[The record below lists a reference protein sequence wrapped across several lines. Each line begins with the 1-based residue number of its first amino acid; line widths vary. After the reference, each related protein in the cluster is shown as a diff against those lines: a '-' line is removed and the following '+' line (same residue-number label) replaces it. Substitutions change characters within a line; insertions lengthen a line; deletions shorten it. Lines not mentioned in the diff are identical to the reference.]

1 MTEHKIIDSCIKF
14 VQFSTEAWATNRA
27 EAMEDDKFVGGE
39 QWPAE
44 LQNSRQLD
52 QRPCITV
59 NKLDS
64 FCRQVSNQQ
73 RQQRPRIKVH
83 PTNTLATKKV
93 ADVITG
99 LVRHIE
105 TNSHADTAYDTA
117 FDQTV
122 KGGWGFWRVNTNYI
136 SDDSFD
142 QDIYID
148 TIENRFTV
156 YFDPNST
163 LPDGADQQE
172 CAICVEMSKE
182 QFRREYPNKDDG
194 SNFTARGAGDISNDW
209 VTKHDIRIA
218 EYFVVEHKKATLLL
232 LSDGSKGFKDDLPNN
247 FEDIFAAVGVTVV
260 DERESYK
267 KVVKWY
273 KLTAMEILE
282 EKEWAGKYIPI
293 VPVYGNIDIV
303 DGKRKIYGIVRH
315 AKDPARMYNYW
326 VTAATESMALA
337 PKAKWLMAEGQDEN
351 HENEWNKANIIP
363 TQTLRYKQ
371 KDIDGQDAPPPQRIQ
386 PEPPPDGMLQQM
398 QIVSNDIREVIGIT
412 DPAMRDQ
419 GNVSGKALNAQQ
431 MQSDQST
438 FHFYDNL
445 TRSIQHTGKII
456 LDLIPHIYDT
466 ERVTRI
472 IGDDGKPDM
481 ITLNGKKTTP
491 EGEVL
496 ENDVTVGEYDV
507 VMDIGPGYL
516 SKRLEAV
523 DSLMALVSADPTL
536 MQVAGDLIFRN
547 MDFPGAEVIADRLA
561 AQNPLAQI
569 DDKSDIPPQAQMQI
583 KQLQSQLQQAQQG
596 IQSMQMEMKYKTGI
610 EKMKDE
616 GQTRRALM
624 AEQGK
629 AHDTEIWSNEERAQV
644 RQVAQSNS
652 ENNATKMQIEE
663 MKGHIAMLLERMGQN
678 EEATDKPK
686 FPTYNSKG
694 HRLYKDKNGNHA
706 YISERGEVTE
716 V

>member
-1 MTEHKIIDSCIKF
+1 MSDIIDDCIKF
-14 VQFSTEAWATNRA
+14 VQFSSEAWSTNRS
-27 EAMEDDKFVGGE
+27 EALEDDKFVGGE

-64 FCRQVSNQQ
+64 FCRQISNQQ

-83 PTNTLATKKV
+83 PTNTLATKKI

-99 LVRHIE
+99 MCRHIE
-105 TNSHADTAYDTA
+105 LNSNADTAYDTA

-122 KGGWGFWRVNTNYI
+122 KGGWGFWRVNTNYV
-136 SDDSFD
+136 SPDSFD
-142 QDIYID
+142 QEIYID
-148 TIENRFTV
+148 PIDNRFTV
-156 YFDPNST
+156 YLDPNST
-163 LPDGADQQE
+163 SPDGSDQQE
-172 CAICVEMSKE
+172 CAICVEMSKKE
-182 QFRREYPNKDDG
+182 FKRKYPSADEG
-194 SNFTARGAGDISNDW
+194 ANFAQRSTGDIPTDW

-218 EYFVVEHKKATLLL
+218 EYFKVIHKRATLIL
-232 LSDGSKGFKDDLPNN
+232 LSDGSKGFKDDLPENY
-247 FEDIFAAVGVTVV
+247 EQIFASVGVTVV

-267 KVVKWY
+267 KVIKWY

-293 VPVYGNIDIV
+293 VPVYGNIDII
-303 DGKRKIYGIVRH
+303 DGKRKVYGIVRH

-337 PKAKWLMAEGQDEN
+337 PKAKWLMAEGQDEG

-371 KDIDGQDAPPPQRIQ
+371 NDIDGQPAPPPQRLQ

-398 QIVSNDIREVIGIT
+398 QVVSNDIREVIGIT

-431 MQSDQST
+431 VQSDQST
-438 FHFYDNL
+438 FHYYDNL

-466 ERVTRI
+466 ERVMRI

-481 ITLNGKKTTP
+481 ITINGKKTTA
-491 EGEVL
+491 EGEVI
-496 ENDVTVGEYDV
+496 ENDLTVGEYDV
-507 VMDIGPGYL
+507 VMDIGPGYN
-516 SKRLEAV
+516 SKRMEAV
-523 DSLMALVSADPTL
+523 DSLMNLVSADPTL

-547 MDFPGAEVIADRLA
+547 MDFPGAEIIADRLA
-561 AQNPLAQI
+561 AANPMAQI

-583 KQLQSQLQQAQQG
+583 KQLQSQLQQAQQQLTAAG
-596 IQSMQMEMKYKTGI
+596 QEIKLKTGI
-610 EKMKDE
+610 EKMKQDE
-616 GQTRRALM
+616 ETKRELMRQTT
-624 AEQGK
+624 K
-629 AHDTEIWSNEERAQV
+629 AHETESWIAQED
-644 RQVAQSNS
+644 RDNKEKAGLEAHKDSADYKKAIDL
-652 ENNATKMQIEE
+652 EHL
-663 MKGHIAMLLERMGQN
+663 KGQFALILAHLGHEHAKA
-678 EEATDKPK
+678 EASITAREAD
-686 FPTYNSKG
+686 
-694 HRLYKDKNGNHA
+694 
-706 YISERGEVTE
+706 
-716 V
+716 